1 MTGRKKI
8 ILCIRWK
15 PHVYSVFQNFI
26 ITQNTVPMHV
36 CQCMDGR
43 QFDRLYIYT
52 HACITC
58 PFFPLEPEQ
67 VINITQAMMKSGIAK
82 RENNDAE
89 DLDLV
94 NAPITSISYDKGPV
108 CNGSRPSRDVPAGRP
123 DTHQA
128 VRITHMQELA
138 YRACCV
144 RKVTRHMHAPSICK
158 MVYYSTRD
166 GCWPMHACRELEK
179 ELVSQFIFQLI
190 IAMYKL
196 AS

>member
-58 PFFPLEPEQ
+58 LFSPLEPEQ

-128 VRITHMQELA
+128 VRITHAGASLPCMLCE
-138 YRACCV
+138 
-144 RKVTRHMHAPSICK
+144 KGNTTHMHHPFARRCTIVPEMAGLLCMS
-158 MVYYSTRD
+158 R
-166 GCWPMHACRELEK
+166 EK
-179 ELVSQFIFQLI
+179 ELISQFIYQL
-190 IAMYKL
+190 AMYKR
-196 AS
+196 A